1 MSPEQRQ
8 IEELQKRIEKLERAE
23 NVAFIQS
30 LERRL
35 NFVSGE
41 LKLSELSD
49 VSGTDGASSGQVLKY
64 NGTNWVPG
72 TDNIA

>member
-8 IEELQKRIEKLERAE
+8 IEELMERIEKLERAE

-35 NFVSGE
+35 NFVSGDIS
-41 LKLSELSD
+41 LTDLSD
-49 VSGTDGASSGQVLKY
+49 VTITSPTNGQVLKY
-64 NGTNWVPG
+64 NGTNWAEG
-72 TDNIA
+72 TDNTA